1 MDRRRRRGGPSL
13 TTVVTTAAVAY
24 GTYRLASWVFDNWNG
39 NNNEDEENEI
49 HEPEAMQPS
58 YATVDRRTRQVRRM
72 QCRVETAKA
81 LNDFLPTLKK
91 IVEEQTNFS
100 GETRQLKKLRVTPQL
115 DSSISKSD
123 LWNAIQLKSV
133 TRLVATAYSYTL
145 LSLTLNVQLHLLGA
159 RLLQQQQ
166 QQEANENDSGFDDS
180 TSRHKIVLTRTLD
193 EFFQQS
199 VPLLVEVLMK
209 AIKEALVD
217 WDVTDTTSLEITS
230 DKFQEKLTQIRM
242 TMEQSPLITF
252 IVPESDKAQEA
263 GDINPIAKYILDE
276 TWDIMESPAWEVA
289 ERDAL
294 DAVFHIVRSQGWD
307 PAIFG
312 SDQEESK
319 PLAVVVTKLRHTVT
333 DVFYK
338 NEGLFAELDR
348 LPSVIELG
356 QLTKVLWMRAAAT
369 VAASR
374 ESST

>member
-24 GTYRLASWVFDNWNG
+24 GTYRLASWVFDTWNG
-39 NNNEDEENEI
+39 NNSEDEENEM
-49 HEPEAMQPS
+49 HEPEAMQSMPARSLRPS
-58 YATVDRRTRQVRRM
+58 YATIDRRTRQVRRM

-91 IVEEQTNFS
+91 ILEEQTNFS
-100 GETRQLKKLRVTPQL
+100 GETRQLKQLRVTPQL

-123 LWNAIQLKSV
+123 LWDAIQLKSV

-166 QQEANENDSGFDDS
+166 QLDEANENDSGFDDS

-199 VPLLVEVLMK
+199 VPSLVNVLMK
-209 AIKEALVD
+209 TIKEALVD

-289 ERDAL
+289 ERDSL
-294 DAVFHIVRSQGWD
+294 DTVFHMVRAQGWD

-312 SDQEESK
+312 SDQEKSK

-348 LPSVIELG
+348 LSSVIELG
-356 QLTKVLWMRAAAT
+356 QV
-369 VAASR
+369 SFY
-374 ESST
+374 